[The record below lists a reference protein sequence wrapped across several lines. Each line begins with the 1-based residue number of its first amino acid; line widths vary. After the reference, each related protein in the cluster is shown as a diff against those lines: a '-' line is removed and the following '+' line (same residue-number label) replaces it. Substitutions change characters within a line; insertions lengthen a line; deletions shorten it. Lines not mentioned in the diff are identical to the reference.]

1 MASSPQGTQSSQE
14 IKHNRKAQSAG
25 AYTGIMAMYMFATVM
40 AKLLGFGREIFIVD
54 RFSYGAVSDG
64 YILGYSIPDLV
75 YRLLV
80 GGAVTAAVTPILSS
94 AIERDEEDKV
104 WRPISTFYTVILIS
118 SFILLTL
125 GEIFSG
131 QIIGFLNPGKSAE
144 VLDIAS
150 ATSKVIFLQT
160 FFFILI
166 AIINSILSA
175 NKVFGLPVFGDSIY
189 NFFCLLAII
198 FLGAP
203 TKAGAVNVSWGVVFA
218 ALCYFLYMAYFAK
231 PYVRNFKPNLDIKQ
245 PLFHRILRLAV
256 PSLIADTVIQVNVI
270 IQQSFADQFVGAIT
284 SLRNSQTLYNLP
296 YQIIVS
302 AIGPMLLP
310 NISGF
315 LARGANKEAS
325 RFFSTSLRSMLFMVF
340 PFVILFGVCAEDTV
354 RAVYQWNPATY
365 TDANVTATASLL
377 QMYSVNMLLQSFIY
391 FINQAF
397 YARQKSWIALVTST
411 LTIMLNPLFSWFY
424 INVLDMGLQ
433 SLTMATVSYNLVI
446 LLVSYQLMKR
456 HVPEIKIGKM
466 GRFTVTGLV
475 AGFLSFSVL
484 LLMKS
489 AMPLPEE
496 KIMQL
501 VQYVLFAVGGIGSY
515 FLAALAMGMPEAQVV
530 IRMFTS
536 FRDRLKRKNA

>member
-1 MASSPQGTQSSQE
+1 
-14 IKHNRKAQSAG
+14 
-25 AYTGIMAMYMFATVM
+25 MAMYMFATVM